1 MEQTPAPEVASLG
14 DLMMNVFTSPA
25 EAFDGV
31 RTGPPRAS
39 VWVIPF
45 LLTIL
50 LASVFAYV
58 MFSNDTLRDQAME
71 PQRKAMQERVDSGQ
85 MTQEQADNASEQM
98 SGGSMMMIFGVIG
111 SAIFISIAFFGAALV
126 LWLAGK
132 FVLKAPGGYGKY
144 LEVYGLSG
152 WIGILGLLVTILMVV
167 AMNSLYATPSLGLA
181 VVDEY
186 DTTNKMHLIMSSI
199 NVFGIWQAVVIGI
212 GLSKLA
218 DKPAGTG
225 ITVAMVLWV
234 LWVACAVALG
244 FAR

>member
-1 MEQTPAPEVASLG
+1 MEQTPAPETASLG

-25 EAFDGV
+25 EAFDGI
-31 RTGPPRAS
+31 RQGPPRAS
-39 VWVIPF
+39 GWVIPF

-50 LASVFAYV
+50 LASAFSYV
-58 MFSNDTLRDQAME
+58 MFSNETLREQVME
-71 PQRKAMQERVDSGQ
+71 PQRKALQERVDSGQ

-98 SGGSMMMIFGVIG
+98 SGGGMMMIFGVIG

-132 FVLKAPGGYGKY
+132 FALKSAAGYGKY
-144 LEVYGLSG
+144 LELYGLSG

-181 VVDEY
+181 VFNEY
-186 DTTNKMHLIMSSI
+186 DTSNKMHLVMSSI
-199 NVFGIWQAVVIGI
+199 NIFGIWQAVVVGI
-212 GLSKLA
+212 GLGKLA
-218 DKPAGTG
+218 DKPGSTG
-225 ITVAMVLWV
+225 IAVAMVLWL

>member
-1 MEQTPAPEVASLG
+1 MEQTPAPETASLG

-25 EAFDGV
+25 EAFDGI
-31 RTGPPRAS
+31 RQGPPRTS

-50 LASVFAYV
+50 LASAFSYV
-58 MFSNDTLRDQAME
+58 MFSNETLREQVME
-71 PQRKAMQERVDSGQ
+71 PQRKALQERVDSGQ
-85 MTQEQADNASEQM
+85 MTQEQADRASEQM
-98 SGGSMMMIFGVIG
+98 SGGGMMMIFGVIG

-132 FVLKAPGGYGKY
+132 FALKSTAGYGKY
-144 LEVYGLSG
+144 LELYGLSA

-181 VVDEY
+181 VFNEY
-186 DTTNKMHLIMSSI
+186 DSSNKMHLVMSSI
-199 NVFGIWQAVVIGI
+199 NIFGIWQAVVVGI
-212 GLSKLA
+212 GLGKLA
-218 DKPAGTG
+218 DKPTGTG